1 MESTFNIYVD
11 VDVNVDIYASYFLS
25 RSLIASSSSVDL
37 AASCSTARASNRTF
51 RPLSSQSVIR
61 SCVRSNACAPRLR
74 RVTDKDVDVN
84 VDDDVDGNV
93 SVTVSVF
100 VAGDVDGCVSGF
112 TNFLLSLG
120 TADHLLH
127 QCFVSARAGA
137 GRRIVINTGD
147 LVVCLFHFNVTRNHC
162 LKKQLAKVVPN
173 SGQHIGTHAGVIV
186 QVRDYAENRQGD
198 IQVITQFLH
207 GFL

>member
-1 MESTFNIYVD
+1 MKNIINIYVYVD
-11 VDVNVDIYASYFLS
+11 VDINIYASYFLS

-74 RVTDKDVDVN
+74 RVTDKDVDVDVN

-127 QCFVSARAGA
+127 QCFISARAGA

-147 LVVCLFHFNVTRNHC
+147 L
-162 LKKQLAKVVPN
+162 
-173 SGQHIGTHAGVIV
+173 
-186 QVRDYAENRQGD
+186 
-198 IQVITQFLH
+198 
-207 GFL
+207 